1 MEIIMVRPQGSSPKR
16 KAQKEVW
23 KDLIEQVVQEVV
35 G

>member
-1 MEIIMVRPQGSSPKR
+1 MEIIMVRPKESSPKH
-16 KAQKEVW
+16 KVKKEVW